1 MLVDRSSAQHAEE
14 SLPPPNPEPRV
25 YEAGRV
31 VGAGSFSCVECGC
44 TVTLAA
50 LDEVPDCTTCG
61 GSRFRRASMF
71 EQTTVV
77 TPAVEVETEPAWL
90 EATREELAKADR
102 EDQFLAF
109 EDEDGG
115 SVLRVPEGW
124 SRIGRSAAAE
134 IQLDDPTVS
143 RRHAVIVRTPDAELR
158 VLDDRSL
165 NGVFVNGEQVE
176 WGSLTDGDELA
187 VGRYRLHVI
196 DTTASPAGA
205 GSSSHAL
212 SG

>member
-1 MLVDRSSAQHAEE
+1 
-14 SLPPPNPEPRV
+14 LPPNTEAKV
-25 YEAGRV
+25 YETGSV
-31 VGAGSFSCVECGC
+31 VGAGSFECLNCGF
-44 TVTLAA
+44 TIALAA
-50 LDEVPDCTTCG
+50 LDKVPECTCG

-77 TPAVEVETEPAWL
+77 TTALEVEIEPEWL
-90 EATREELAKADR
+90 EATREMLTEQDR
-102 EDQFLAF
+102 HDQFLAF
-109 EDEDGG
+109 EDENGA
-115 SVLRVPEGW
+115 SVQRVPEGW

-143 RRHAVIVRTPDAELR
+143 RRHAVIVRTPAAELR
-158 VLDDRSL
+158 VMDDRSL

-196 DTTASPAGA
+196 DTTASPANA
-205 GSSSHAL
+205 GSSSRAV
-212 SG
+212 GG

>member
-1 MLVDRSSAQHAEE
+1 
-14 SLPPPNPEPRV
+14 LPPNAEARV
-25 YEAGRV
+25 YETGRV
-31 VGAGSFSCVECGC
+31 VGAGSFACVDCGF

-50 LDEVPDCTTCG
+50 LDEVPECTCG

-77 TPAVEVETEPAWL
+77 TTAVEVETEPEWL
-90 EATREELAKADR
+90 DATREMLAEQGR
-102 EDQFLAF
+102 EEQFLAF
-109 EDEDGG
+109 EDEAGA

-124 SRIGRSAAAE
+124 SRIGRSSTAE

-143 RRHAVIVRTPDAELR
+143 RRHAVIVRTPAAELR
-158 VLDDRSL
+158 VMDDRSL

-196 DTTASPAGA
+196 DTSASPASA
-205 GSSSHAL
+205 GSSSHAV

>member
-1 MLVDRSSAQHAEE
+1 L
-14 SLPPPNPEPRV
+14 PPNPEARV
-25 YEAGRV
+25 YETGRV
-31 VGAGSFSCVECGC
+31 VGAGSFSCVECGL
-44 TVTLAA
+44 TVALAA
-50 LDEVPDCTTCG
+50 LDEVPECTTCG

-71 EQTTVV
+71 EQPTVA
-77 TPAVEVETEPAWL
+77 TAALEVEAEPEWL
-90 EATREELAKADR
+90 ESTRAQLAEQGR

-109 EDEDGG
+109 EEEGG
-115 SVLRVPEGW
+115 ALVLQVPEGW
-124 SRIGRSAAAE
+124 SRIGRSSSAE

-143 RRHAVIVRTPDAELR
+143 RRHAVIVRTPAAELR

-187 VGRYRLHVI
+187 VGCYRLHVI
-196 DTTASPAGA
+196 DTTASPASA